1 MKTSQAFSGYFPSL
15 KCIPELQLVPSDS
28 KTHELTSYF
37 LSVFL
42 PFCLHHSPITNSMGH
57 MCNPIN
63 APLQVASI
71 CWPCLSSSFI
81 MSGWIFP
88 PACPS
93 QPFCVPELVWFSSL
107 FLLRWLLS
115 SSGRDQH
122 VLFSSQYAFKL
133 ETRVPL
139 HI

>member
-28 KTHELTSYF
+28 KTHELTSYL
-37 LSVFL
+37 LSVSL

-57 MCNPIN
+57 MCNPTN
-63 APLQVASI
+63 APLQVASM
-71 CWPCLSSSFI
+71 CWPCLSSFI